1 MGDLIKIVGVQ
12 YAVNS
17 NHVKGEDMTAQEQQ
31 KTIEFLTMLD
41 RKHPYVSVKPE
52 PTNETDEEAF
62 VARVASRKAGY
73 VRNREEYKSLAQAA
87 LTTSG
92 RGYFRARVKFLQRAI
107 FLLKQKLILLQLCPS
122 CIKTIGKNG
131 SRPCLYFL

>member
-17 NHVKGEDMTAQEQQ
+17 NHVKGEE
-31 KTIEFLTMLD
+31 
-41 RKHPYVSVKPE
+41 
-52 PTNETDEEAF
+52 
-62 VARVASRKAGY
+62 
-73 VRNREEYKSLAQAA
+73 
-87 LTTSG
+87 
-92 RGYFRARVKFLQRAI
+92 QRAI

>member
-1 MGDLIKIVGVQ
+1 
-12 YAVNS
+12 
-17 NHVKGEDMTAQEQQ
+17 
-31 KTIEFLTMLD
+31 MLD

-52 PTNETDEEAF
+52 PANETDEEAF
-62 VARVASRKAGY
+62 VARFASRKAGY

-92 RGYFRARVKFLQRAI
+92 RGYFRARVKEVIISAEGY

-122 CIKTIGKNG
+122 CIKTIGMNG